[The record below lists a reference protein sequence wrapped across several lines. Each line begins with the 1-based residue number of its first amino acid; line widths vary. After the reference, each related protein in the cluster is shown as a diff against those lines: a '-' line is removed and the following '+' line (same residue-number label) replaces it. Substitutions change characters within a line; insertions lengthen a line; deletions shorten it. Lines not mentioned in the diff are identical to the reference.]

1 MAYQSLYRRYRPRT
15 FAEIKGQDHVVSA
28 LRSAVRESRVGH
40 AYLFHGPR
48 GTGKTTTARV
58 LAKALNC
65 TDPTGDGEPCAACES
80 CLSIEQNRS
89 FDLHELDAAS
99 NNKVDDMR
107 ALLERV
113 KLGTPGRVKVYL
125 LDEAHMLTPGA
136 ENALLKTLEEPPD
149 HVVWVLA
156 TTEPHK
162 VVETIRSR
170 CQVFELGLLG
180 AEALA
185 EHVRFVSA
193 DAGLD
198 ATEEVVDHVVAA
210 GAGSVRDTLSALD
223 RVVAA
228 GGVVE
233 LDDSTGAILGALA
246 DRDPAAALAAVD
258 AALGQGR
265 DPRRIGEGVLSGLRN
280 AFLTAMGSAPDRL
293 AEPERAQA
301 EALVSRM
308 APPFMT
314 RALETLGA
322 ALVDMRQSPDPRVD
336 LEVAM
341 VRLAR
346 PAADRSLDALT
357 DRVARLE
364 AELGLGPPGPAE
376 AALPGPPTAR
386 SAPPAQSSPRAP
398 SASAGPAGDPPWPSA
413 SAGPAGDLSSPSASA
428 GPAGDPS
435 SPSASAG
442 PAGDPPWPSASAGSA
457 GDPFSSSVA
466 GSSPSDD
473 DGDRPVAQLRRT
485 LAQSRGSIPSPS
497 SPAADSSAPPPV
509 PAVDLRDLRPQ
520 SSSEVVD
527 LATRHLGLD
536 RDEVVTRAK
545 AMLPDDSPRNAE
557 TLAPVWLALV
567 DSAESSSDQVKPP
580 PPVPAPVP
588 AAPVPDSGPPDPE
601 SDPGPPVPEPPESA
615 ALEPSTP
622 VPPESEPSVPVP
634 PESEPSVPVP
644 PESEPPVP
652 AQESEP
658 LALQEPP
665 GPGSAPLDN
674 LVAQFKEAFP
684 GAELITVDED
694 DAP

>member
-28 LRSAVRESRVGH
+28 LRAAVREGRVGH

-65 TDPTGDGEPCAACES
+65 TDPGDDGEPCAACES

-198 ATEEVVDHVVAA
+198 ATEEVVDHVVAT

-233 LDDSTGAILGALA
+233 MDDSTGAVLGALA

-258 AALGQGR
+258 AALGRGR

-376 AALPGPPTAR
+376 AASPGSPTAR
-386 SAPPAQSSPRAP
+386 SAPSAQSSPRTSSASSDPPGDPPSP
-398 SASAGPAGDPPWPSA
+398 SASAGPAD
-413 SAGPAGDLSSPSASA
+413 DLSSPSASA
-428 GPAGDPS
+428 GPPGDPS
-435 SPSASAG
+435 SPSASSGSAGYSSSPSASPG
-442 PAGDPPWPSASAGSA
+442 PAG
-457 GDPFSSSVA
+457 GDPSPSSVA
-466 GSSPSDD
+466 GSSASDD

-485 LAQSRGSIPSPS
+485 LAQSRGSTPSPA

-509 PAVDLRDLRPQ
+509 PSVDLRDLRPQ

-588 AAPVPDSGPPDPE
+588 AAPVPDPGPPDPE

-615 ALEPSTP
+615 ALEPSAP
-622 VPPESEPSVPVP
+622 VPPESEPP
-634 PESEPSVPVP
+634 VPVP

-652 AQESEP
+652 VQEPEP

-665 GPGSAPLDN
+665 GPGSAPPDN

>member
-15 FAEIKGQDHVVSA
+15 FAEIKGQDHVTSA

-65 TDPTGDGEPCAACES
+65 TDPGGDGEPCAACES

-258 AALGQGR
+258 DALGRGR

-280 AFLTAMGSAPDRL
+280 AFLTAMGSSPDRL

-364 AELGLGPPGPAE
+364 AKLGLGPAGPAE
-376 AALPGPPTAR
+376 AASSGASAW
-386 SAPPAQSSPRAP
+386 SAPPAEAASS
-398 SASAGPAGDPPWPSA
+398 G
-413 SAGPAGDLSSPSASA
+413 SP
-428 GPAGDPS
+428 
-435 SPSASAG
+435 
-442 PAGDPPWPSASAGSA
+442 AGSA
-457 GDPFSSSVA
+457 GAISSGSSAPPAGAVSSGSPAGSAGAVSSGSSAPPAGPGRSVPSASSGPADDPYSTSVA
-466 GSSPSDD
+466 ESSAAGYSGSDD
-473 DGDRPVAQLRRT
+473 DGGQPVAQLRRT
-485 LAQSRGSIPSPS
+485 LAQSRGSAASPASPVAES
-497 SPAADSSAPPPV
+497 SPPPPV
-509 PAVDLRDLRPQ
+509 PSVDLRDLRPQ
-520 SSSEVVD
+520 TSKEVVD
-527 LATRHLGLD
+527 LAVRHLGLD
-536 RDEVVTRAK
+536 REEVVARAK
-545 AMLPDDSPRNAE
+545 AMLPASTPRNAE

-567 DSAESSSDQVKPP
+567 DSAESSSDQVKDPG
-580 PPVPAPVP
+580 PPVPESEL
-588 AAPVPDSGPPDPE
+588 AAPVP
-601 SDPGPPVPEPPESA
+601 DPGPPVPEPPESA
-615 ALEPSTP
+615 ALESPNPEPS
-622 VPPESEPSVPVP
+622 ESEPS
-634 PESEPSVPVP
+634 ESEPS
-644 PESEPPVP
+644 ESEPS
-652 AQESEP
+652 ESEP
-658 LALQEPP
+658 SDPEPESLTLQEPP
-665 GPGSAPLDN
+665 GPEPGSPQSPEN

-684 GAELITVDED
+684 GAELVTVDED
-694 DAP
+694 DFR

>member
-15 FAEIKGQDHVVSA
+15 FAEIKGQDHVTTA

-65 TDPTGDGEPCAACES
+65 TNPGADGEPCAACES

-113 KLGTPGRVKVYL
+113 KLGTPGRAKVYL

-136 ENALLKTLEEPPD
+136 ENALLKTLEEPPE
-149 HVVWVLA
+149 HVTWVLA

-180 AEALA
+180 ADALT
-185 EHVRFVSA
+185 EHVRFVVA
-193 DAGLD
+193 DAGLEV
-198 ATEEVVDHVVAA
+198 AEEVVDHVVAA
-210 GAGSVRDTLSALD
+210 GAGSVRDALSALD

-233 LDDSTGAILGALA
+233 LDDSTGAVLDALA

-258 AALGQGR
+258 EALGRGR
-265 DPRRIGEGVLSGLRN
+265 DPRRIGEGVLGGLRN
-280 AFLTAMGSAPDRL
+280 AFLTAMGSPPDRL

-301 EALVSRM
+301 EALVARM

-341 VRLAR
+341 VRLTR
-346 PAADRSLDALT
+346 PDADRSLDALAE
-357 DRVARLE
+357 RVARLE
-364 AELGLGPPGPAE
+364 AQMSLGPESPAE
-376 AALPGPPTAR
+376 AAASGAPAR
-386 SAPPAQSSPRAP
+386 PAPPPGSSPPMP
-398 SASAGPAGDPPWPSA
+398 SASSGPSDGPIPPPEAAEFSA
-413 SAGPAGDLSSPSASA
+413 SDGGAG
-428 GPAGDPS
+428 
-435 SPSASAG
+435 
-442 PAGDPPWPSASAGSA
+442 
-457 GDPFSSSVA
+457 
-466 GSSPSDD
+466 
-473 DGDRPVAQLRRT
+473 RPVAQLRRT
-485 LAQSRGSIPSPS
+485 LAQSRGPTASPSP
-497 SPAADSSAPPPV
+497 PAAETPPPPPV

-520 SSSEVVD
+520 TSREVLD
-527 LATRHLGLD
+527 LAVRHLGLD
-536 RDEVVTRAK
+536 GDEVVAKAK

-557 TLAPVWLALV
+557 TLAPVWRALV
-567 DSAESSSDQVKPP
+567 DSAQTSSDQTEAPGPSAPAPSESGPP
-580 PPVPAPVP
+580 EPTEPDMAPSEPGPSAPVP
-588 AAPVPDSGPPDPE
+588 PE
-601 SDPGPPVPEPPESA
+601 PGPPEPPESDA
-615 ALEPSTP
+615 PTP
-622 VPPESEPSVPVP
+622 
-634 PESEPSVPVP
+634 
-644 PESEPPVP
+644 SEPP
-652 AQESEP
+652 P
-658 LALQEPP
+658 LELQEPP
-665 GPGSAPLDN
+665 GPESEQPESPESL
-674 LVAQFKEAFP
+674 LLQLKEAFP
-684 GAELITVDED
+684 GAELVTVDED
-694 DAP
+694 DR

>member
-15 FAEIKGQDHVVSA
+15 FAEIKGQDHVTSA

-65 TDPTGDGEPCAACES
+65 TDPGGDGEPCAACES

-198 ATEEVVDHVVAA
+198 ATEEIVDHVVAA

-258 AALGQGR
+258 DALGRGR

-280 AFLTAMGSAPDRL
+280 AFLTAMGSSPDRL

-364 AELGLGPPGPAE
+364 AKLGLGPPGPAE
-376 AALPGPPTAR
+376 AASSGTPAWSP
-386 SAPPAQSSPRAP
+386 PPAEAASSGSPAG
-398 SASAGPAGDPPWPSA
+398 SAVAASSGSSAGSGEAV
-413 SAGPAGDLSSPSASA
+413 SSWS
-428 GPAGDPS
+428 
-435 SPSASAG
+435 
-442 PAGDPPWPSASAGSA
+442 SAGSA
-457 GDPFSSSVA
+457 GAASSGSSAPPAGPGRSAPLASSGPADDPYSTSVAESSVA
-466 GSSPSDD
+466 GYSESDD
-473 DGDRPVAQLRRT
+473 DDGRPVAQLRRT
-485 LAQSRGSIPSPS
+485 LAQSRGSAASPASPVAES
-497 SPAADSSAPPPV
+497 SPPPPV
-509 PAVDLRDLRPQ
+509 PTVDLRDLRPQ
-520 SSSEVVD
+520 TSKEVVD
-527 LATRHLGLD
+527 LAVRHLGLD
-536 RDEVVTRAK
+536 REEVVARAK
-545 AMLPDDSPRNAE
+545 AMLPASTPRNVE

-567 DSAESSSDQVKPP
+567 DSAESPSDPVKDHQ
-580 PPVPAPVP
+580 PPVPESEPVP
-588 AAPVPDSGPPDPE
+588 PVP
-601 SDPGPPVPEPPESA
+601 DPGPPVPEP
-615 ALEPSTP
+615 
-622 VPPESEPSVPVP
+622 SEP
-634 PESEPSVPVP
+634 
-644 PESEPPVP
+644 
-652 AQESEP
+652 EP
-658 LALQEPP
+658 LELQEPP
-665 GPGSAPLDN
+665 GPEPEPPESPEN

-684 GAELITVDED
+684 GAELVTVDED
-694 DAP
+694 DPQ

>member
-15 FAEIKGQDHVVSA
+15 FAEIKGQDHVTSA

-65 TDPTGDGEPCAACES
+65 TDPGGDGEPCAACES

-185 EHVRFVSA
+185 DHVRFVSA

-258 AALGQGR
+258 DALGRGR

-280 AFLTAMGSAPDRL
+280 AFLTAMGSSPDRL

-364 AELGLGPPGPAE
+364 AEVGLGPAGPALSGTPAWSPPPAEPGSAEAVSSGSSSSSAEAGSSGSSAGPAE
-376 AALPGPPTAR
+376 AASSESLARPT
-386 SAPPAQSSPRAP
+386 PPAGPGRSAP
-398 SASAGPAGDPPWPSA
+398 SASSGPADDPHSTSVA
-413 SAGPAGDLSSPSASA
+413 E
-428 GPAGDPS
+428 
-435 SPSASAG
+435 
-442 PAGDPPWPSASAGSA
+442 
-457 GDPFSSSVA
+457 SSVA
-466 GSSPSDD
+466 GSSVSDD
-473 DGDRPVAQLRRT
+473 DGGRPMDQLRRT
-485 LAQSRGSIPSPS
+485 LAQSRGSAA
-497 SPAADSSAPPPV
+497 SPAAPAAESSPPPPV
-509 PAVDLRDLRPQ
+509 PTVDLRDLRPQ
-520 SSSEVVD
+520 TSSEVVD
-527 LATRHLGLD
+527 LAVRHLGLD
-536 RDEVVTRAK
+536 RDEVVARAK
-545 AMLPDDSPRNAE
+545 AMLPDSTPRNAE

-567 DSAESSSDQVKPP
+567 DSAESPSD
-580 PPVPAPVP
+580 PVEGPQPPAPEP
-588 AAPVPDSGPPDPE
+588 SE
-601 SDPGPPVPEPPESA
+601 PEP
-615 ALEPSTP
+615 LE
-622 VPPESEPSVPVP
+622 
-634 PESEPSVPVP
+634 
-644 PESEPPVP
+644 
-652 AQESEP
+652 
-658 LALQEPP
+658 LQEPP
-665 GPGSAPLDN
+665 GPESEPPDPEPSEAESLTLQEPPGPEPGPPESPEN
-674 LVAQFKEAFP
+674 LVAQWKEAFP
-684 GAELITVDED
+684 GAKLVTVDED
-694 DAP
+694 DAR

>member
-15 FAEIKGQDHVVSA
+15 FAEIKGQDHVTAA
-28 LRSAVRESRVGH
+28 LRAAVRESRVGH

-65 TDPTGDGEPCAACES
+65 TNPGADGEPCAACES

-113 KLGTPGRVKVYL
+113 KLGTPGRAKVYL

-149 HVVWVLA
+149 HVTWVLA

-180 AEALA
+180 ADALT
-185 EHVRFVSA
+185 EHVRFVVA
-193 DAGLD
+193 DAGLEV
-198 ATEEVVDHVVAA
+198 AEEVVDYVVAA
-210 GAGSVRDTLSALD
+210 GAGSVRDALSALD

-233 LDDSTGAILGALA
+233 LDDSTGAVLGALA

-258 AALGQGR
+258 EALGRGR
-265 DPRRIGEGVLSGLRN
+265 DPRRIGEGVLGGLRN
-280 AFLTAMGSAPDRL
+280 AFLTAMGSPPDRL

-301 EALVSRM
+301 EVLVARM

-341 VRLAR
+341 VRLTR
-346 PAADRSLDALT
+346 PDADRSLDALT
-357 DRVARLE
+357 ERVARLE
-364 AELGLGPPGPAE
+364 AELGLRPGGPPAGSEPSSYPGSPGPAE
-376 AALPGPPTAR
+376 AGSSGSPAR
-386 SAPPAQSSPRAP
+386 SAPPA
-398 SASAGPAGDPPWPSA
+398 
-413 SAGPAGDLSSPSASA
+413 
-428 GPAGDPS
+428 
-435 SPSASAG
+435 
-442 PAGDPPWPSASAGSA
+442 
-457 GDPFSSSVA
+457 
-466 GSSPSDD
+466 GSSPPMPSAASGPSDGPPPAPEAAEFSASG
-473 DGDRPVAQLRRT
+473 DGAGRPVAQLRRT
-485 LAQSRGSIPSPS
+485 LAQSRGPTASPEP
-497 SPAADSSAPPPV
+497 PAAESPPPPPV

-520 SSSEVVD
+520 TPTEVVD
-527 LATRHLGLD
+527 WAVERLGLN
-536 RDEVVTRAK
+536 RAEVVARAK
-545 AMLPDDSPRNAE
+545 AMLPKGSPRDAE
-557 TLAPVWLALV
+557 TLTPVWLALV
-567 DSAESSSDQVKPP
+567 DSAHPP
-580 PPVPAPVP
+580 SAP
-588 AAPVPDSGPPDPE
+588 AAPE
-601 SDPGPPVPEPPESA
+601 PEPPEPESDMAPSEPGPSA
-615 ALEPSTP
+615 PAAPEPEPPSP
-622 VPPESEPSVPVP
+622 PEPDAPIPPEPDAPIPPESDAPIP
-634 PESEPSVPVP
+634 
-644 PESEPPVP
+644 SEPP
-652 AQESEP
+652 P
-658 LALQEPP
+658 LELQEPP
-665 GPGSAPLDN
+665 GPESEQPESPESPL
-674 LVAQFKEAFP
+674 LLLKEAFP
-684 GAELITVDED
+684 GAELVTVDED
-694 DAP
+694 DR

>member
-15 FAEIKGQDHVVSA
+15 FAEIKGQDHVTAA

-65 TDPTGDGEPCAACES
+65 TDPCADGEPCAACES

-113 KLGTPGRVKVYL
+113 KLGTPGRAKVYL

-136 ENALLKTLEEPPD
+136 ENALLKTLEEPPE
-149 HVVWVLA
+149 HVTWVLA

-180 AEALA
+180 ADALT
-185 EHVRFVSA
+185 EHVRFVVA

-198 ATEEVVDHVVAA
+198 VAEEVVDHVVAA
-210 GAGSVRDTLSALD
+210 GAGSVRDALSALD

-233 LDDSTGAILGALA
+233 LDDSTGAVLGALA

-258 AALGQGR
+258 EALGRGR
-265 DPRRIGEGVLSGLRN
+265 DPRRIGEGVLGGLRN
-280 AFLTAMGSAPDRL
+280 AFLTAMGSPPDRL

-301 EALVSRM
+301 EALVARM

-341 VRLAR
+341 VRLTR
-346 PAADRSLDALT
+346 PDADRSLDALAE
-357 DRVARLE
+357 RVARLE
-364 AELGLGPPGPAE
+364 TEMGLGPGSPAE
-376 AALPGPPTAR
+376 ATASGAPAR
-386 SAPPAQSSPRAP
+386 PAPPPGWSPPPP
-398 SASAGPAGDPPWPSA
+398 SASTGPSYDPAPPLVA
-413 SAGPAGDLSSPSASA
+413 ELSVP
-428 GPAGDPS
+428 
-435 SPSASAG
+435 
-442 PAGDPPWPSASAGSA
+442 
-457 GDPFSSSVA
+457 
-466 GSSPSDD
+466 
-473 DGDRPVAQLRRT
+473 DGDASQPVAQLRRT
-485 LAQSRGSIPSPS
+485 LAQSRGPAPSPMP
-497 SPAADSSAPPPV
+497 PAAETSPPPPV
-509 PAVDLRDLRPQ
+509 PLINLRDLRPQ
-520 SSSEVVD
+520 TPTEVVD
-527 LATRHLGLD
+527 WAVERLGLN
-536 RDEVVTRAK
+536 RAEVVARAK
-545 AMLPDDSPRNAE
+545 AMLPKGSPRDAE
-557 TLAPVWLALV
+557 TLTTVWLALV
-567 DSAESSSDQVKPP
+567 DSAQ
-580 PPVPAPVP
+580 PPVGPAPSEYGSP
-588 AAPVPDSGPPDPE
+588 EPE
-601 SDPGPPVPEPPESA
+601 SDMAPSEPGPSA
-615 ALEPSTP
+615 P
-622 VPPESEPSVPVP
+622 VPPEPGP
-634 PESEPSVPVP
+634 PAPESDMAPLSESEPSAPAP
-644 PESEPPVP
+644 PEPGPPAPTEPDTPIPSEPP
-652 AQESEP
+652 P
-658 LALQEPP
+658 LELREPP
-665 GPGSAPLDN
+665 GPESEQPESPESL
-674 LVAQFKEAFP
+674 LLQLKEAFP
-684 GAELITVDED
+684 GAELVTVDED
-694 DAP
+694 DR

>member
-15 FAEIKGQDHVVSA
+15 FAEIKGQDHVTSA

-65 TDPTGDGEPCAACES
+65 TDPGGDGEPCAACES

-193 DAGLD
+193 DASLD

-223 RVVAA
+223 RVAAA

-258 AALGQGR
+258 DALGRGR

-280 AFLTAMGSAPDRL
+280 AFLTAMGSSPDRL

-336 LEVAM
+336 LEVAL

-364 AELGLGPPGPAE
+364 AKLGLELANPAE
-376 AALPGPPTAR
+376 AASSGVPAW
-386 SAPPAQSSPRAP
+386 SAPPAEPG
-398 SASAGPAGDPPWPSA
+398 SAGAASLGSPAG
-413 SAGPAGDLSSPSASA
+413 SAGAASSGS
-428 GPAGDPS
+428 
-435 SPSASAG
+435 
-442 PAGDPPWPSASAGSA
+442 SAGSA
-457 GDPFSSSVA
+457 GAASSGSSAPPAGPGRSAPSASSGPADDPYSTSVAESSVA
-466 GSSPSDD
+466 EYSESDD
-473 DGDRPVAQLRRT
+473 DDGQPVAQLRRT
-485 LAQSRGSIPSPS
+485 LAQSRGSAASPAFPVAES
-497 SPAADSSAPPPV
+497 SPPPPV
-509 PAVDLRDLRPQ
+509 PSVDLRDLRPQ
-520 SSSEVVD
+520 TSSEVVD
-527 LATRHLGLD
+527 LAVRHLGLD
-536 RDEVVTRAK
+536 REEVVARAK
-545 AMLPDDSPRNAE
+545 AMLPASTPRNIE

-567 DSAESSSDQVKPP
+567 DSAESPSDPVEDPQ
-580 PPVPAPVP
+580 PPVPKSEPVP
-588 AAPVPDSGPPDPE
+588 PVP
-601 SDPGPPVPEPPESA
+601 DPGPPVPEP
-615 ALEPSTP
+615 
-622 VPPESEPSVPVP
+622 SEP
-634 PESEPSVPVP
+634 
-644 PESEPPVP
+644 
-652 AQESEP
+652 EP
-658 LALQEPP
+658 LELQEPP
-665 GPGSAPLDN
+665 GPEPEPPESPEN

-684 GAELITVDED
+684 GAELVTVDED
-694 DAP
+694 DPQ

>member
-15 FAEIKGQDHVVSA
+15 FAEIKGQDHVTSA

-65 TDPTGDGEPCAACES
+65 TDPGGDGEPCAACES

-185 EHVRFVSA
+185 DHVRFVSA

-210 GAGSVRDTLSALD
+210 GAGSVRDALSALD

-258 AALGQGR
+258 DALGRGR

-280 AFLTAMGSAPDRL
+280 AFLTAMGSSPDRL

-364 AELGLGPPGPAE
+364 AELGLEPPGPAE
-376 AALPGPPTAR
+376 AASSGSSSGSALPAEAASSG
-386 SAPPAQSSPRAP
+386 SPAG
-398 SASAGPAGDPPWPSA
+398 SAGAA
-413 SAGPAGDLSSPSASA
+413 SSGSSSGSGEAV
-428 GPAGDPS
+428 S
-435 SPSASAG
+435 SWS
-442 PAGDPPWPSASAGSA
+442 SAGSA
-457 GDPFSSSVA
+457 GA
-466 GSSPSDD
+466 GSSGSSAPPAGAGSSGSSAPPAGPGQSAPSASSGPADDPYSTSVAESSAAGYSGSDD
-473 DGDRPVAQLRRT
+473 DGGQPVAQLRRT
-485 LAQSRGSIPSPS
+485 LAQSRGSAASPASPVAES
-497 SPAADSSAPPPV
+497 SPPPPV
-509 PAVDLRDLRPQ
+509 PTVDLRDLRPQ
-520 SSSEVVD
+520 TSSEVLD
-527 LATRHLGLD
+527 LAVRHLGLD
-536 RDEVVTRAK
+536 REEVVARAK
-545 AMLPDDSPRNAE
+545 AILPDGTPRNAE

-567 DSAESSSDQVKPP
+567 DSAESPSDPVKDLQ
-580 PPVPAPVP
+580 PPVPESEL
-588 AAPVPDSGPPDPE
+588 AAPVPGPGPPVREPE
-601 SDPGPPVPEPPESA
+601 SDPGPPVPEPSESGPPVP
-615 ALEPSTP
+615 EPS
-622 VPPESEPSVPVP
+622 
-634 PESEPSVPVP
+634 
-644 PESEPPVP
+644 ESEPPDP
-652 AQESEP
+652 AAPEPEP
-658 LALQEPP
+658 LELQEPP
-665 GPGSAPLDN
+665 GPEPGSPESPEN

-684 GAELITVDED
+684 GAELVTVDED
-694 DAP
+694 DPR

>member
-15 FAEIKGQDHVVSA
+15 FAEIKGQDHVTSA

-65 TDPTGDGEPCAACES
+65 TDPGGDGEPCAACES

-185 EHVRFVSA
+185 DHVRFVSA

-210 GAGSVRDTLSALD
+210 GAGSVRDALSALD

-258 AALGQGR
+258 DALGRGR

-280 AFLTAMGSAPDRL
+280 AFLTAMGSSPDRL

-336 LEVAM
+336 LEVAL

-364 AELGLGPPGPAE
+364 AKLGLGPPGPAE
-376 AALPGPPTAR
+376 AASSGSPAGSAGAASSESP
-386 SAPPAQSSPRAP
+386 APPAGPGRSAP
-398 SASAGPAGDPPWPSA
+398 SASSGPADDPYST
-413 SAGPAGDLSSPSASA
+413 
-428 GPAGDPS
+428 
-435 SPSASAG
+435 
-442 PAGDPPWPSASAGSA
+442 
-457 GDPFSSSVA
+457 SVA
-466 GSSPSDD
+466 ESSAAGYSGSDD
-473 DGDRPVAQLRRT
+473 DGGQPVAQLRRT
-485 LAQSRGSIPSPS
+485 LAQSRGSAASPASPVAES
-497 SPAADSSAPPPV
+497 SPPPPV
-509 PAVDLRDLRPQ
+509 PSVDLRDLRPQ
-520 SSSEVVD
+520 TSKEVVD
-527 LATRHLGLD
+527 LAVRHLGLD
-536 RDEVVTRAK
+536 REEVVARAK
-545 AMLPDDSPRNAE
+545 AMLPASTPRNIE

-567 DSAESSSDQVKPP
+567 DSAESPSDQVKDHQ
-580 PPVPAPVP
+580 PPVPKSEL
-588 AAPVPDSGPPDPE
+588 AAPVPGPGPPVPEPE
-601 SDPGPPVPEPPESA
+601 SDPGPPVPEPS
-615 ALEPSTP
+615 
-622 VPPESEPSVPVP
+622 
-634 PESEPSVPVP
+634 
-644 PESEPPVP
+644 ESEPPDP
-652 AQESEP
+652 AAPEPEP
-658 LALQEPP
+658 LELQEPP
-665 GPGSAPLDN
+665 GPEPGSPESPEN

-684 GAELITVDED
+684 GAELVTVDED
-694 DAP
+694 DPR

>member
-15 FAEIKGQDHVVSA
+15 FAEIKGQDHVTSA

-65 TDPTGDGEPCAACES
+65 TDPGGDGEPCAACES

-223 RVVAA
+223 RVAAA

-258 AALGQGR
+258 DALGRGR

-280 AFLTAMGSAPDRL
+280 AFLTAMGSSPDRL

-364 AELGLGPPGPAE
+364 AKLGLELANPAE
-376 AALPGPPTAR
+376 AASSGSPAW
-386 SAPPAQSSPRAP
+386 SAPPAGAASSGSSSSSAEAASSSSPAGSAGAASSGSPAGSAEAASSESPAPPAGPGRSAP
-398 SASAGPAGDPPWPSA
+398 SASSGPADDPYSTSVA
-413 SAGPAGDLSSPSASA
+413 E
-428 GPAGDPS
+428 
-435 SPSASAG
+435 
-442 PAGDPPWPSASAGSA
+442 
-457 GDPFSSSVA
+457 SSVA
-466 GSSPSDD
+466 GYSGSGD
-473 DGDRPVAQLRRT
+473 DGGQPVAQLRRT
-485 LAQSRGSIPSPS
+485 LAQSRGSAAPPASPVAES
-497 SPAADSSAPPPV
+497 SPPPPV
-509 PAVDLRDLRPQ
+509 PSVDLRDLRPQ
-520 SSSEVVD
+520 TSSEVVD
-527 LATRHLGLD
+527 LAVRHLGLD
-536 RDEVVTRAK
+536 REAVVARAK
-545 AMLPDDSPRNAE
+545 AMLPDSTPRNAE

-567 DSAESSSDQVKPP
+567 DSAESPSDQVKDHQ
-580 PPVPAPVP
+580 PPVPKSEL
-588 AAPVPDSGPPDPE
+588 AAPVPGPGPPVPEPE
-601 SDPGPPVPEPPESA
+601 SDPGPPIPEPSESG
-615 ALEPSTP
+615 
-622 VPPESEPSVPVP
+622 
-634 PESEPSVPVP
+634 
-644 PESEPPVP
+644 PPVP
-652 AQESEP
+652 AASESGPPDPEPSESGPPVPEPSEP
-658 LALQEPP
+658 EPLELQEPP
-665 GPGSAPLDN
+665 GPEPGSPESPEN

-684 GAELITVDED
+684 GAELVTVDED
-694 DAP
+694 DPR

>member
-15 FAEIKGQDHVVSA
+15 FAEIKGQDHVTSA

-65 TDPTGDGEPCAACES
+65 TDPGGDGEPCAACES

-185 EHVRFVSA
+185 DHVRFVSA

-258 AALGQGR
+258 DALGRGR

-280 AFLTAMGSAPDRL
+280 AFLTAMGSSPDRL

-364 AELGLGPPGPAE
+364 AKLGLGPAGSASSGTPAW
-376 AALPGPPTAR
+376 T
-386 SAPPAQSSPRAP
+386 APPAETASSSSAGAASSGSPAGSAGAASSESPARPTPPAESSPRAS
-398 SASAGPAGDPPWPSA
+398 SASFGPADDPYST
-413 SAGPAGDLSSPSASA
+413 
-428 GPAGDPS
+428 
-435 SPSASAG
+435 
-442 PAGDPPWPSASAGSA
+442 
-457 GDPFSSSVA
+457 SVA
-466 GSSPSDD
+466 ESSAAGYSGSGD
-473 DGDRPVAQLRRT
+473 DGGRPMDQLRRT
-485 LAQSRGSIPSPS
+485 LAQSRGSAASPASPVAES
-497 SPAADSSAPPPV
+497 SPPPPV
-509 PAVDLRDLRPQ
+509 PSVDLRDLRPQ
-520 SSSEVVD
+520 TSKEVLD
-527 LATRHLGLD
+527 LAVRHLGLD
-536 RDEVVTRAK
+536 HEEVVARAK
-545 AMLPDDSPRNAE
+545 AILPDSTPRNIE

-567 DSAESSSDQVKPP
+567 DSAESPSDPVEDHQ
-580 PPVPAPVP
+580 PPVPEPVP
-588 AAPVPDSGPPDPE
+588 PVP
-601 SDPGPPVPEPPESA
+601 DPGPPVPEPESDPGPPIP
-615 ALEPSTP
+615 EPS
-622 VPPESEPSVPVP
+622 
-634 PESEPSVPVP
+634 
-644 PESEPPVP
+644 ESEPPDPAVP
-652 AQESEP
+652 EPEP
-658 LALQEPP
+658 LELQEPP
-665 GPGSAPLDN
+665 GPEPGSPESPEN

-684 GAELITVDED
+684 GAELVTVDED
-694 DAP
+694 DPR

>member
-15 FAEIKGQDHVVSA
+15 FAEIKGQDHVTSA

-65 TDPTGDGEPCAACES
+65 TEPGGDGEPCAACES

-185 EHVRFVSA
+185 DHVRFVSA

-258 AALGQGR
+258 EALGRGR

-280 AFLTAMGSAPDRL
+280 AFLTAMGSSPDRL

-301 EALVSRM
+301 EGLVSRM

-364 AELGLGPPGPAE
+364 AKLGLEPAGPASSGTP
-376 AALPGPPTAR
+376 AWL
-386 SAPPAQSSPRAP
+386 APPAEPGSAEAVSSGSSSSSADAASSGSPAGSAGAASSESPAPPAGPGQSVP
-398 SASAGPAGDPPWPSA
+398 SASSGPAGDPYST
-413 SAGPAGDLSSPSASA
+413 
-428 GPAGDPS
+428 
-435 SPSASAG
+435 
-442 PAGDPPWPSASAGSA
+442 
-457 GDPFSSSVA
+457 SVA
-466 GSSPSDD
+466 ESSAAGYSGSDD
-473 DGDRPVAQLRRT
+473 DGGQPVAQLRRT
-485 LAQSRGSIPSPS
+485 LAQSRGSAASPASPVAES
-497 SPAADSSAPPPV
+497 SPPPPV
-509 PAVDLRDLRPQ
+509 PSVDLRDLRPQ
-520 SSSEVVD
+520 TSKEVVD
-527 LATRHLGLD
+527 LAVRHLGLD
-536 RDEVVTRAK
+536 REEVVARAK
-545 AMLPDDSPRNAE
+545 AMLPASTPRNIE

-567 DSAESSSDQVKPP
+567 DSAESPSDQVKDHQ
-580 PPVPAPVP
+580 PPVPEPEPVP
-588 AAPVPDSGPPDPE
+588 PVP
-601 SDPGPPVPEPPESA
+601 DPGPPVPEPESDPGPPIP
-615 ALEPSTP
+615 EPS
-622 VPPESEPSVPVP
+622 
-634 PESEPSVPVP
+634 
-644 PESEPPVP
+644 ESEPPDPAVP
-652 AQESEP
+652 EPEP
-658 LALQEPP
+658 LELQEPP
-665 GPGSAPLDN
+665 GPEPGSPESPEN

-684 GAELITVDED
+684 GAELVTVDED
-694 DAP
+694 DPR

>member
-15 FAEIKGQDHVVSA
+15 FAEIKGQDHVTSA

-65 TDPTGDGEPCAACES
+65 TDPGGDGEPCAACES

-185 EHVRFVSA
+185 DHVRFVSA

-258 AALGQGR
+258 DALGRGR

-280 AFLTAMGSAPDRL
+280 AFLTAMGSSPDRL

-364 AELGLGPPGPAE
+364 AKLGLEP
-376 AALPGPPTAR
+376 
-386 SAPPAQSSPRAP
+386 
-398 SASAGPAGDPPWPSA
+398 AGPAGAASSGSPA
-413 SAGPAGDLSSPSASA
+413 GSAGAASSGSSA
-428 GPAGDPS
+428 GSGEAVS
-435 SPSASAG
+435 SWS
-442 PAGDPPWPSASAGSA
+442 SAGSA
-457 GDPFSSSVA
+457 GAGSSGSSAPPAGPGRSAPSASSGPADDPYSTPVAESSVA
-466 GSSPSDD
+466 GYSESDD
-473 DGDRPVAQLRRT
+473 DDGQPVAQLRRT
-485 LAQSRGSIPSPS
+485 LAQSRGSAASPASPVAES
-497 SPAADSSAPPPV
+497 SPPPPV
-509 PAVDLRDLRPQ
+509 PSVDLRDLRPQ
-520 SSSEVVD
+520 TSKEVVD
-527 LATRHLGLD
+527 LAVRHLGLD
-536 RDEVVTRAK
+536 REEVVARAK
-545 AMLPDDSPRNAE
+545 AMLPASTPRNIE

-567 DSAESSSDQVKPP
+567 DSAESPSGPVKDHQ
-580 PPVPAPVP
+580 PPVPEPEL
-588 AAPVPDSGPPDPE
+588 AAPVPG
-601 SDPGPPVPEPPESA
+601 PGPPVPEPESDPSPPIP
-615 ALEPSTP
+615 EPSESG
-622 VPPESEPSVPVP
+622 PPESGPPDPAAPEP
-634 PESEPSVPVP
+634 
-644 PESEPPVP
+644 
-652 AQESEP
+652 EP
-658 LALQEPP
+658 LELQEPP
-665 GPGSAPLDN
+665 GPEPGSPESPEN
-674 LVAQFKEAFP
+674 LVAQLKEAFP
-684 GAELITVDED
+684 GAELVTVDED
-694 DAP
+694 DFR

>member
-15 FAEIKGQDHVVSA
+15 FAEIKGQDHVTAA
-28 LRSAVRESRVGH
+28 LRSAVRENRVGH

-65 TDPTGDGEPCAACES
+65 MDLGADGEPCAACES

-113 KLGTPGRVKVYL
+113 KLGTPGRAKVYL

-136 ENALLKTLEEPPD
+136 ENALLKTLEEPPE
-149 HVVWVLA
+149 HVTWVLA

-180 AEALA
+180 ADALA

-198 ATEEVVDHVVAA
+198 AADEVIDHVVAA

-223 RVVAA
+223 RVAAA

-233 LDDSTGAILGALA
+233 LDDSTGAILDALA

-258 AALGQGR
+258 DALGRGR

-280 AFLTAMGSAPDRL
+280 AFLTAMGSPPDRL

-301 EALVSRM
+301 EALVSRL
-308 APPFMT
+308 APASMT

-341 VRLAR
+341 VRLTR
-346 PAADRSLDALT
+346 PDADRSLDALAE
-357 DRVARLE
+357 RVARLE
-364 AELGLGPPGPAE
+364 AQLGLGSGSPPTGSELSFDPGSPGPSE
-376 AALPGPPTAR
+376 AGSSGSSAQPVPPAGSSPPPSVS
-386 SAPPAQSSPRAP
+386 SAPSDRPAGRADAGEQESAAP
-398 SASAGPAGDPPWPSA
+398 SASPGRPDRPTPPPEA
-413 SAGPAGDLSSPSASA
+413 AE
-428 GPAGDPS
+428 
-435 SPSASAG
+435 
-442 PAGDPPWPSASAGSA
+442 
-457 GDPFSSSVA
+457 FST
-466 GSSPSDD
+466 P
-473 DGDRPVAQLRRT
+473 DGDGAQPVAQLRRT
-485 LAQSRGSIPSPS
+485 LAQSRGPAAAPSPPTAE
-497 SPAADSSAPPPV
+497 SPPPPPV
-509 PAVDLRDLRPQ
+509 PTVDLRDLRPQ
-520 SSSEVVD
+520 TSREVLD
-527 LATRHLGLD
+527 LAVSHLGLS
-536 RDEVVTRAK
+536 RDEVVAK
-545 AMLPDDSPRNAE
+545 ARAMLPEDSPRNAA
-557 TLAPVWLALV
+557 TLAPVWRALV
-567 DSAESSSDQVKPP
+567 DSAETSSDQAGDPGP
-580 PPVPAPVP
+580 PAPVESESDM
-588 AAPVPDSGPPDPE
+588 VPPE
-601 SDPGPPVPEPPESA
+601 SDMAPSEPRPPAPSPPESDMVSPEPGPPAPVSPEPGPPVPDPDAPP
-615 ALEPSTP
+615 P
-622 VPPESEPSVPVP
+622 
-634 PESEPSVPVP
+634 
-644 PESEPPVP
+644 SEPP
-652 AQESEP
+652 P
-658 LALQEPP
+658 LELQEPP
-665 GPGSAPLDN
+665 GPESESSESLESLAL
-674 LVAQFKEAFP
+674 KAFP
-684 GAELITVDED
+684 GSELVAVDED
-694 DAP
+694 DIR

>member
-15 FAEIKGQDHVVSA
+15 FAEIKGQDHVTAA

-65 TDPTGDGEPCAACES
+65 TDPGADGEPCAACES

-113 KLGTPGRVKVYL
+113 KLGTPGRAKVYL

-136 ENALLKTLEEPPD
+136 ENALLKTLEEPPE
-149 HVVWVLA
+149 HVTWVLA

-180 AEALA
+180 ADALT
-185 EHVRFVSA
+185 EHVRFVVA

-198 ATEEVVDHVVAA
+198 VAEEVVDHVVAT
-210 GAGSVRDTLSALD
+210 GAGSVRDALSALD

-233 LDDSTGAILGALA
+233 LDDSAGAVLGALA

-258 AALGQGR
+258 EALGRGR
-265 DPRRIGEGVLSGLRN
+265 DPRRIGEGVLGGLRN
-280 AFLTAMGSAPDRL
+280 AFLTAMGSPPDRL

-301 EALVSRM
+301 EALVARM

-341 VRLAR
+341 VRLTR
-346 PAADRSLDALT
+346 PDADRSLDALAE
-357 DRVARLE
+357 RVARLE
-364 AELGLGPPGPAE
+364 AQMSLGPESPAE
-376 AALPGPPTAR
+376 AAASGAPARPAPPTG
-386 SAPPAQSSPRAP
+386 SSPPMP
-398 SASAGPAGDPPWPSA
+398 SASSGPSDGPPPPPEAAEFSA
-413 SAGPAGDLSSPSASA
+413 SGDGAG
-428 GPAGDPS
+428 
-435 SPSASAG
+435 
-442 PAGDPPWPSASAGSA
+442 
-457 GDPFSSSVA
+457 
-466 GSSPSDD
+466 
-473 DGDRPVAQLRRT
+473 RPVAQLRRT
-485 LAQSRGSIPSPS
+485 LAQSRGPTAASPGP
-497 SPAADSSAPPPV
+497 PAAESPPPPPV

-520 SSSEVVD
+520 TPTEVVD
-527 LATRHLGLD
+527 WAVERLGLN
-536 RDEVVTRAK
+536 RAEVVARAK
-545 AMLPDDSPRNAE
+545 AMLPKGSPRDAE
-557 TLAPVWLALV
+557 TLTTVWLALV
-567 DSAESSSDQVKPP
+567 DSAQPSA
-580 PPVPAPVP
+580 PAPP
-588 AAPVPDSGPPDPE
+588 EPGPPAPE
-601 SDPGPPVPEPPESA
+601 SDMAPSEPGPSA
-615 ALEPSTP
+615 P
-622 VPPESEPSVPVP
+622 VPPEPGP
-634 PESEPSVPVP
+634 PAPTESDAPTP
-644 PESEPPVP
+644 SEPP
-652 AQESEP
+652 P
-658 LALQEPP
+658 LELQEPP
-665 GPGSAPLDN
+665 GPESEQPESPESL
-674 LVAQFKEAFP
+674 LLQLKEAFP
-684 GAELITVDED
+684 GAELVTVDED
-694 DAP
+694 DR

>member
-15 FAEIKGQDHVVSA
+15 FAEIKGQDHVTSA

-65 TDPTGDGEPCAACES
+65 TDPGGDGEPCAACES

-185 EHVRFVSA
+185 DHVRFVSA

-210 GAGSVRDTLSALD
+210 GSGSVRDTLSALD

-233 LDDSTGAILGALA
+233 LDDSTGAILDALA

-258 AALGQGR
+258 DALGRGR

-280 AFLTAMGSAPDRL
+280 AFLTAMGSSPDRL

-364 AELGLGPPGPAE
+364 AKLGLGPPGPAE
-376 AALPGPPTAR
+376 AASSGTPAWSP
-386 SAPPAQSSPRAP
+386 PPAEAASSGSPAG
-398 SASAGPAGDPPWPSA
+398 SAVAASSGSSAGSGEAV
-413 SAGPAGDLSSPSASA
+413 SSWS
-428 GPAGDPS
+428 
-435 SPSASAG
+435 
-442 PAGDPPWPSASAGSA
+442 SAGSA
-457 GDPFSSSVA
+457 GAASSGSSAPPAGPGRSAPLASSGPADDPYSTSVAESSVA
-466 GSSPSDD
+466 GYSESDD
-473 DGDRPVAQLRRT
+473 DDGRPVAQLRRT
-485 LAQSRGSIPSPS
+485 LAQSRGSAASPASPVAES
-497 SPAADSSAPPPV
+497 SPPPPV
-509 PAVDLRDLRPQ
+509 PTVDLRDLRPQ
-520 SSSEVVD
+520 TSKEVVD
-527 LATRHLGLD
+527 LAVRHLGLD
-536 RDEVVTRAK
+536 REEVVARAK
-545 AMLPDDSPRNAE
+545 AMLPASTPRNVE

-567 DSAESSSDQVKPP
+567 DSAESPSDPVKDLQ
-580 PPVPAPVP
+580 PPVPESEPVP
-588 AAPVPDSGPPDPE
+588 PVP
-601 SDPGPPVPEPPESA
+601 DPGPPVPEP
-615 ALEPSTP
+615 
-622 VPPESEPSVPVP
+622 SEP
-634 PESEPSVPVP
+634 
-644 PESEPPVP
+644 
-652 AQESEP
+652 EP
-658 LALQEPP
+658 LELQEPP
-665 GPGSAPLDN
+665 GPEPEPPESPEN

-684 GAELITVDED
+684 GAELVTVDED
-694 DAP
+694 DPQ

>member
-15 FAEIKGQDHVVSA
+15 FAEIKGQDHVTSA

-65 TDPTGDGEPCAACES
+65 TDPGGDGEPCAACES

-185 EHVRFVSA
+185 DHVRFVSA

-258 AALGQGR
+258 DALGRGR

-280 AFLTAMGSAPDRL
+280 AFLTAMGSSPDRL

-364 AELGLGPPGPAE
+364 AEVGLGPAGPAGAASSGASAWPPPPAE
-376 AALPGPPTAR
+376 AVSSGSPAGPAGAASSGS
-386 SAPPAQSSPRAP
+386 SAPPAGAVSSGSPAGLAGAVSSGSSAPPAGPGRSVP
-398 SASAGPAGDPPWPSA
+398 SASSGPADDPYST
-413 SAGPAGDLSSPSASA
+413 
-428 GPAGDPS
+428 
-435 SPSASAG
+435 
-442 PAGDPPWPSASAGSA
+442 
-457 GDPFSSSVA
+457 SVA
-466 GSSPSDD
+466 ESSAAGYSGSDD
-473 DGDRPVAQLRRT
+473 DGGQPVAQLRRT
-485 LAQSRGSIPSPS
+485 LAQSRGSAASPASPVAES
-497 SPAADSSAPPPV
+497 SPPPPV
-509 PAVDLRDLRPQ
+509 PSVDLRDLRPQ
-520 SSSEVVD
+520 TSKEVVD
-527 LATRHLGLD
+527 LAVRHLGLD
-536 RDEVVTRAK
+536 REEVVARAK
-545 AMLPDDSPRNAE
+545 AMLPASTPRNVE

-567 DSAESSSDQVKPP
+567 DSAESPSDQVKDPG
-580 PPVPAPVP
+580 PPVPESEL
-588 AAPVPDSGPPDPE
+588 AAPVP
-601 SDPGPPVPEPPESA
+601 DPGPPVPEPPESA
-615 ALEPSTP
+615 ALESPNPEPS
-622 VPPESEPSVPVP
+622 ESEPS
-634 PESEPSVPVP
+634 ESEPSDPE
-644 PESEPPVP
+644 PES
-652 AQESEP
+652 
-658 LALQEPP
+658 LTLQEPP
-665 GPGSAPLDN
+665 GPEPGSPQSPEN

-684 GAELITVDED
+684 GAELVTVDED
-694 DAP
+694 DFR

>member
-15 FAEIKGQDHVVSA
+15 FAEIKGQDHVTSA

-65 TDPTGDGEPCAACES
+65 TDPGGDGEPCAACES

-185 EHVRFVSA
+185 DHVRFVSA

-223 RVVAA
+223 RVAAA

-258 AALGQGR
+258 DALGRGR

-280 AFLTAMGSAPDRL
+280 AFLTAMGSSPDRL

-301 EALVSRM
+301 EGLVSRM

-336 LEVAM
+336 LEVAL

-376 AALPGPPTAR
+376 AASSGSSSGSALPAEAASSG
-386 SAPPAQSSPRAP
+386 SPAG
-398 SASAGPAGDPPWPSA
+398 SAGAASSGS
-413 SAGPAGDLSSPSASA
+413 SAGSGEAVSSWS
-428 GPAGDPS
+428 
-435 SPSASAG
+435 
-442 PAGDPPWPSASAGSA
+442 SAGSA
-457 GDPFSSSVA
+457 GAASSGSSAGSGEAVSSWSSAGSAGA
-466 GSSPSDD
+466 GSSGSSAPPAGPGQSAPSASSGPADDPYSTSVAESSAAGYSGSDD
-473 DGDRPVAQLRRT
+473 DGGQPVAQLRRT
-485 LAQSRGSIPSPS
+485 LAQSRGSAASPASPVAES
-497 SPAADSSAPPPV
+497 SPPPPV
-509 PAVDLRDLRPQ
+509 PSVDLRDLRPQ
-520 SSSEVVD
+520 TSKEVVD
-527 LATRHLGLD
+527 LAVRHLGLD
-536 RDEVVTRAK
+536 REEVVARAK
-545 AMLPDDSPRNAE
+545 AMLPASTPRNVE

-567 DSAESSSDQVKPP
+567 DSAESPSDPVKDLQ
-580 PPVPAPVP
+580 PPVPETEL
-588 AAPVPDSGPPDPE
+588 AAPVPGSGPPVPEPE
-601 SDPGPPVPEPPESA
+601 SDPGPPVPEPSESGPPDPAAPE
-615 ALEPSTP
+615 P
-622 VPPESEPSVPVP
+622 
-634 PESEPSVPVP
+634 
-644 PESEPPVP
+644 
-652 AQESEP
+652 EP
-658 LALQEPP
+658 LELQEPP
-665 GPGSAPLDN
+665 GPEPGSPESPEK

-684 GAELITVDED
+684 GAELVTVDED
-694 DAP
+694 DPR

>member
-15 FAEIKGQDHVVSA
+15 FAEIKGQDHVTAA
-28 LRSAVRESRVGH
+28 LRSAVRENRVGH

-65 TDPTGDGEPCAACES
+65 TDLGADGEPCAACES

-113 KLGTPGRVKVYL
+113 KLGTPGRAKVYL

-136 ENALLKTLEEPPD
+136 ENALLKTLEEPPE
-149 HVVWVLA
+149 HVTWVLA

-180 AEALA
+180 ADALA

-198 ATEEVVDHVVAA
+198 AADEVIDHVVAA

-223 RVVAA
+223 RVAAA

-258 AALGQGR
+258 DALGRGR

-280 AFLTAMGSAPDRL
+280 AFLTAMGSPPDRL
-293 AEPERAQA
+293 AESERDQA
-301 EALVSRM
+301 EALVSRL
-308 APPFMT
+308 APASMT

-341 VRLAR
+341 VRLTR
-346 PAADRSLDALT
+346 PDADRSLDALAE
-357 DRVARLE
+357 RVTRLE
-364 AELGLGPPGPAE
+364 AELGLRSGSPPTGSELSSDPGSPGPAE
-376 AALPGPPTAR
+376 ADSSGSPVQPAPSGSSAR
-386 SAPPAQSSPRAP
+386 LAPPAESSPPPSASSAPSDRPAWQANSREQEPTAP
-398 SASAGPAGDPPWPSA
+398 SASPGRPDRPTPSPETAGFSAPGGD
-413 SAGPAGDLSSPSASA
+413 GGQ
-428 GPAGDPS
+428 
-435 SPSASAG
+435 
-442 PAGDPPWPSASAGSA
+442 
-457 GDPFSSSVA
+457 
-466 GSSPSDD
+466 
-473 DGDRPVAQLRRT
+473 PVAQLRRT
-485 LAQSRGSIPSPS
+485 LAQSRGPVPSPS
-497 SPAADSSAPPPV
+497 APKAESSTPPPV
-509 PAVDLRDLRPQ
+509 PTVDLRDLRPQ
-520 SSSEVVD
+520 TSREVLD
-527 LATRHLGLD
+527 LAVKHLGLS
-536 RDEVVTRAK
+536 RDEVVAKAK
-545 AMLPDDSPRNAE
+545 AMLPENSPRNAE
-557 TLAPVWLALV
+557 TLAPVWRALV
-567 DSAESSSDQVKPP
+567 DSAATSSDQGGDPGHP
-580 PPVPAPVP
+580 APAPSESDMASEPGPPAPVP
-588 AAPVPDSGPPDPE
+588 PE
-601 SDPGPPVPEPPESA
+601 PEPPVPEPDVMPLDPGPSASVSPAPIPSEPGPSAPVSPEPG
-615 ALEPSTP
+615 PSDP
-622 VPPESEPSVPVP
+622 VPPAP
-634 PESEPSVPVP
+634 PP
-644 PESEPPVP
+644 SEPP
-652 AQESEP
+652 P
-658 LALQEPP
+658 LELQEPP
-665 GPGSAPLDN
+665 GPESESSESLGSLAL
-674 LVAQFKEAFP
+674 KAFP
-684 GAELITVDED
+684 GSELVTVDED
-694 DAP
+694 DTR

>member
-15 FAEIKGQDHVVSA
+15 FAEIKGQDHVTTA

-65 TDPTGDGEPCAACES
+65 TDPGADGEPCAACES

-113 KLGTPGRVKVYL
+113 KLGTPGRAKVYL

-136 ENALLKTLEEPPD
+136 ENALLKTLEEPPE
-149 HVVWVLA
+149 HVTWVLA

-180 AEALA
+180 AEALT
-185 EHVRFVSA
+185 EHVRFVVA

-198 ATEEVVDHVVAA
+198 VAEEVVDHVVAA
-210 GAGSVRDTLSALD
+210 GAGSVRDALSALD

-233 LDDSTGAILGALA
+233 LDDSTGAVLGALA

-258 AALGQGR
+258 EALGRGR
-265 DPRRIGEGVLSGLRN
+265 DPRRIGEGVLGGLRN
-280 AFLTAMGSAPDRL
+280 AFLTAMGSPPDRL

-301 EALVSRM
+301 EILVARM

-341 VRLAR
+341 VRLTR
-346 PAADRSLDALT
+346 PDADRSLDALAE
-357 DRVARLE
+357 RVARLE
-364 AELGLGPPGPAE
+364 AQTGLGPGSPAE
-376 AALPGPPTAR
+376 AAASGAPAR
-386 SAPPAQSSPRAP
+386 PAPPPGSSPT
-398 SASAGPAGDPPWPSA
+398 
-413 SAGPAGDLSSPSASA
+413 SPSASA
-428 GPAGDPS
+428 GPSYDPAPPLVAELS
-435 SPSASAG
+435 VPDGGASQ
-442 PAGDPPWPSASAGSA
+442 
-457 GDPFSSSVA
+457 
-466 GSSPSDD
+466 
-473 DGDRPVAQLRRT
+473 PVAQLRRT
-485 LAQSRGSIPSPS
+485 LAQSRGPTASPEP
-497 SPAADSSAPPPV
+497 PAAESPPPPPV

-520 SSSEVVD
+520 TSREVLD
-527 LATRHLGLD
+527 LAVRHLGLD
-536 RDEVVTRAK
+536 SDEVVAKAK
-545 AMLPDDSPRNAE
+545 AMLPEDSPRNAE
-557 TLAPVWLALV
+557 TLAPVWRALV
-567 DSAESSSDQVKPP
+567 DSAQTSSDQTEAPEP
-580 PPVPAPVP
+580 SAPAPP
-588 AAPVPDSGPPDPE
+588 EPGPPGPE
-601 SDPGPPVPEPPESA
+601 SDMAPPEPGPSAPAPPEPGPPSPTELDAPIP
-615 ALEPSTP
+615 
-622 VPPESEPSVPVP
+622 
-634 PESEPSVPVP
+634 
-644 PESEPPVP
+644 SEPP
-652 AQESEP
+652 P
-658 LALQEPP
+658 LELREPP
-665 GPGSAPLDN
+665 GPESEQPESPESL
-674 LVAQFKEAFP
+674 LLQLKEAFP
-684 GAELITVDED
+684 GAELVTVDED
-694 DAP
+694 DR

>member
-15 FAEIKGQDHVVSA
+15 FAEIKGQDHVTAA

-65 TDPTGDGEPCAACES
+65 TNPGADGEPCAACES

-113 KLGTPGRVKVYL
+113 KLGTPGRAKVYL

-149 HVVWVLA
+149 HVTWVLA

-180 AEALA
+180 ADALT
-185 EHVRFVSA
+185 EHVRFVVA

-198 ATEEVVDHVVAA
+198 VAEEVVDHVVAT
-210 GAGSVRDTLSALD
+210 GAGSVRDALSALD

-233 LDDSTGAILGALA
+233 LDDSTGAVLGALA

-258 AALGQGR
+258 EALGRGR
-265 DPRRIGEGVLSGLRN
+265 DPRRIGEGVLGGLRN
-280 AFLTAMGSAPDRL
+280 AFLTAMGSPPDRL

-301 EALVSRM
+301 EILVARM

-341 VRLAR
+341 VRLTR
-346 PAADRSLDALT
+346 PDADRSLDALAE
-357 DRVARLE
+357 RVARLE
-364 AELGLGPPGPAE
+364 AELGLGPAGPAE
-376 AALPGPPTAR
+376 AAASGAPARPAPTPESSPPMPLAASGPSDGPPP
-386 SAPPAQSSPRAP
+386 APEAAEF
-398 SASAGPAGDPPWPSA
+398 SASGDGAG
-413 SAGPAGDLSSPSASA
+413 
-428 GPAGDPS
+428 
-435 SPSASAG
+435 
-442 PAGDPPWPSASAGSA
+442 
-457 GDPFSSSVA
+457 
-466 GSSPSDD
+466 
-473 DGDRPVAQLRRT
+473 RPVAQLRRT
-485 LAQSRGSIPSPS
+485 LAQSRGPAPSPMP
-497 SPAADSSAPPPV
+497 PAAETSPPPPV
-509 PAVDLRDLRPQ
+509 PLINLRDLRPQ
-520 SSSEVVD
+520 TPTEVVD
-527 LATRHLGLD
+527 WAVERLGLN
-536 RDEVVTRAK
+536 RAEVVARAK
-545 AMLPDDSPRNAE
+545 AMLPKGSPRDAE
-557 TLAPVWLALV
+557 TLTPVWLALV
-567 DSAESSSDQVKPP
+567 DSAQTSSDQTEAPGP
-580 PPVPAPVP
+580 SAPAPPEPGPPEPESDMAPSEPGPSAP
-588 AAPVPDSGPPDPE
+588 AAPEPEPPSPPE
-601 SDPGPPVPEPPESA
+601 SDAPIPPEPPP
-615 ALEPSTP
+615 LE
-622 VPPESEPSVPVP
+622 
-634 PESEPSVPVP
+634 
-644 PESEPPVP
+644 
-652 AQESEP
+652 
-658 LALQEPP
+658 LQEPP
-665 GPGSAPLDN
+665 GPESEQPESPESPL
-674 LVAQFKEAFP
+674 LLLKEAFP
-684 GAELITVDED
+684 GAELVTVDED
-694 DAP
+694 DR

>member
-15 FAEIKGQDHVVSA
+15 FAEIKGQDHVTSA

-65 TDPTGDGEPCAACES
+65 TDPGGDGEPCAACES

-185 EHVRFVSA
+185 DHVRFVSA

-258 AALGQGR
+258 DALGRGR

-280 AFLTAMGSAPDRL
+280 AFLTAMGSSPDRL

-301 EALVSRM
+301 EGLVSRM

-364 AELGLGPPGPAE
+364 AKLGLGPAGSAGAASSGVPAWSPPPAE
-376 AALPGPPTAR
+376 PGSAGAASSGSGEAASSGSPAGSAGAASSESPARPT
-386 SAPPAQSSPRAP
+386 PPAESSPRAS
-398 SASAGPAGDPPWPSA
+398 SASFGPAGDPYST
-413 SAGPAGDLSSPSASA
+413 
-428 GPAGDPS
+428 
-435 SPSASAG
+435 
-442 PAGDPPWPSASAGSA
+442 
-457 GDPFSSSVA
+457 SVA
-466 GSSPSDD
+466 ESSAAGYPGSDD
-473 DGDRPVAQLRRT
+473 DGGQPVAQLRRT
-485 LAQSRGSIPSPS
+485 LAQSRGSAASPASPVAES
-497 SPAADSSAPPPV
+497 SPPPPV
-509 PAVDLRDLRPQ
+509 PTVDLRDLRPQ
-520 SSSEVVD
+520 TSSEVLD
-527 LATRHLGLD
+527 LAVRHLGLD
-536 RDEVVTRAK
+536 REEVVARAK
-545 AMLPDDSPRNAE
+545 AMLPASTPRNAE

-567 DSAESSSDQVKPP
+567 DSAESSPDQVK
-580 PPVPAPVP
+580 
-588 AAPVPDSGPPDPE
+588 DS
-601 SDPGPPVPEPPESA
+601 GPPVPESEPVPPVPDPRPPVPEPLESA
-615 ALEPSTP
+615 ALEPPNP
-622 VPPESEPSVPVP
+622 VPSDPVPSDPVPSDPVPES
-634 PESEPSVPVP
+634 
-644 PESEPPVP
+644 
-652 AQESEP
+652 
-658 LALQEPP
+658 LTLQEPP
-665 GPGSAPLDN
+665 GPEPGSPQSPED

-684 GAELITVDED
+684 GAELVTVDED
-694 DAP
+694 DFR

>member
-15 FAEIKGQDHVVSA
+15 FAEIKGQDHVTAA
-28 LRSAVRESRVGH
+28 LRSAVRENRVGH

-65 TDPTGDGEPCAACES
+65 TNLGADGEPCAACES

-113 KLGTPGRVKVYL
+113 KLGTPGRAKVYL

-136 ENALLKTLEEPPD
+136 ENALLKTLEEPPE
-149 HVVWVLA
+149 HVTWVLA

-180 AEALA
+180 ADALA

-198 ATEEVVDHVVAA
+198 AADEVIDHVVAA

-223 RVVAA
+223 RVAAA

-258 AALGQGR
+258 DALGRGR

-280 AFLTAMGSAPDRL
+280 AFLTAMGSPPDRL
-293 AEPERAQA
+293 AESERAQA
-301 EALVSRM
+301 EALVSRL
-308 APPFMT
+308 APASMT

-341 VRLAR
+341 VRLTR
-346 PAADRSLDALT
+346 PDADRSLDALT
-357 DRVARLE
+357 ERVTRLE
-364 AELGLGPPGPAE
+364 AQLGLGSGS
-376 AALPGPPTAR
+376 PPTG
-386 SAPPAQSSPRAP
+386 SE
-398 SASAGPAGDPPWPSA
+398 
-413 SAGPAGDLSSPSASA
+413 LSSDPGSPGLSDPDSSGSSAR
-428 GPAGDPS
+428 PV
-435 SPSASAG
+435 
-442 PAGDPPWPSASAGSA
+442 PPVP
-457 GDPFSSSVA
+457 PA
-466 GSSPSDD
+466 GSSPPPSASSAPSDRPAWRANAGEQESAVPSASPGRPD
-473 DGDRPVAQLRRT
+473 RPTPPPEAAGFSAPGGDGGQPVAQLRRT
-485 LAQSRGSIPSPS
+485 LAQSRGPAAAPSPPITE
-497 SPAADSSAPPPV
+497 SPPPPPV
-509 PAVDLRDLRPQ
+509 PTVDLRDLRPQ
-520 SSSEVVD
+520 TSREVLD
-527 LATRHLGLD
+527 LAVSHLGLD
-536 RDEVVTRAK
+536 RDEVVAKAK
-545 AMLPDDSPRNAE
+545 AMLPENSPRNAE
-557 TLAPVWLALV
+557 TLAPVWRALV
-567 DSAESSSDQVKPP
+567 DSAGASFDQAGDPGP
-580 PPVPAPVP
+580 SASAP
-588 AAPVPDSGPPDPE
+588 PE
-601 SDPGPPVPEPPESA
+601 SDMAPSEPGPPAPEPPEPEPPVPEPDM
-615 ALEPSTP
+615 
-622 VPPESEPSVPVP
+622 VPPEPGPLGPEPPAP
-634 PESEPSVPVP
+634 PEP
-644 PESEPPVP
+644 P
-652 AQESEP
+652 P
-658 LALQEPP
+658 LELQEPP
-665 GPGSAPLDN
+665 GPESESSESLESLAL
-674 LVAQFKEAFP
+674 KAFP
-684 GAELITVDED
+684 GSELVTVEED
-694 DAP
+694 DIR

>member
-15 FAEIKGQDHVVSA
+15 FAEIKGQDHVTAA
-28 LRSAVRESRVGH
+28 LRSAVRENRVGH

-65 TDPTGDGEPCAACES
+65 TNLGADGEPCAACES

-113 KLGTPGRVKVYL
+113 KLGTPGRAKVYL

-136 ENALLKTLEEPPD
+136 ENALLKTLEEPPE
-149 HVVWVLA
+149 HVTWVLA

-180 AEALA
+180 ADALA

-198 ATEEVVDHVVAA
+198 AADEVIDHVVAA
-210 GAGSVRDTLSALD
+210 GAGSVRDALSALD
-223 RVVAA
+223 RVAAA

-258 AALGQGR
+258 DALGRGR

-280 AFLTAMGSAPDRL
+280 AFLTAMGSPPDRL
-293 AEPERAQA
+293 AESEKDQA
-301 EALVSRM
+301 EVLVSRL
-308 APPFMT
+308 APASMT

-341 VRLAR
+341 VRLTR
-346 PAADRSLDALT
+346 PDADRSLDALAE
-357 DRVARLE
+357 RVTRLE
-364 AELGLGPPGPAE
+364 AQSGLGSGSLPTGSELSSLGPSE
-376 AALPGPPTAR
+376 AG
-386 SAPPAQSSPRAP
+386 SSGSPAQPAPLGGSSPSQP
-398 SASAGPAGDPPWPSA
+398 SASSDRPAWQTNAGAQEPM
-413 SAGPAGDLSSPSASA
+413 SPSASPGRPDRPTPPPEA
-428 GPAGDPS
+428 AKS
-435 SPSASAG
+435 SMP
-442 PAGDPPWPSASAGSA
+442 
-457 GDPFSSSVA
+457 
-466 GSSPSDD
+466 DD
-473 DGDRPVAQLRRT
+473 DAGQPVAQLRRT
-485 LAQSRGSIPSPS
+485 LAQSRG
-497 SPAADSSAPPPV
+497 PAASPGPPTAESPPPPPV

-520 SSSEVVD
+520 TSKEVLD
-527 LATRHLGLD
+527 LAVRRLGLD
-536 RDEVVTRAK
+536 RDEVVAK
-545 AMLPDDSPRNAE
+545 AKAILPEGSPRNAE
-557 TLAPVWLALV
+557 TLAPVWRALV
-567 DSAESSSDQVKPP
+567 DSAATSSDQAEAPGSSA
-580 PPVPAPVP
+580 PAPP
-588 AAPVPDSGPPDPE
+588 EPDMAP
-601 SDPGPPVPEPPESA
+601 SDPGPSALVPPVPEPPVPEPDVVPSESGLSA
-615 ALEPSTP
+615 PPPVPESGPPGPEPSAPTP
-622 VPPESEPSVPVP
+622 
-634 PESEPSVPVP
+634 
-644 PESEPPVP
+644 SEPP
-652 AQESEP
+652 P
-658 LALQEPP
+658 LELQEPP
-665 GPGSAPLDN
+665 GPESESSESLESLAL
-674 LVAQFKEAFP
+674 KAFP
-684 GAELITVDED
+684 GAELVAVDED
-694 DAP
+694 DIR

>member
-15 FAEIKGQDHVVSA
+15 FAEIKGQDHVTSA

-65 TDPTGDGEPCAACES
+65 TDPGGDGEPCAACES

-258 AALGQGR
+258 DALGRGR

-280 AFLTAMGSAPDRL
+280 AFLTAMGSSPDRL

-364 AELGLGPPGPAE
+364 AEVGLGPAGPALSGTPAWSPPPAEPGSAE
-376 AALPGPPTAR
+376 AVSSGSSSSSAEAVSSGSL
-386 SAPPAQSSPRAP
+386 APPAGPGRSAP
-398 SASAGPAGDPPWPSA
+398 SASAEAASSESLARPTPPAESSPRVPSA
-413 SAGPAGDLSSPSASA
+413 SSGPADDPYSTSVAESSA
-428 GPAGDPS
+428 
-435 SPSASAG
+435 
-442 PAGDPPWPSASAGSA
+442 
-457 GDPFSSSVA
+457 A
-466 GSSPSDD
+466 GSSVSDD
-473 DGDRPVAQLRRT
+473 DGDQPVAQLRRT
-485 LAQSRGSIPSPS
+485 LAQSRGSAA
-497 SPAADSSAPPPV
+497 SPAAPAAESPPPPPV
-509 PAVDLRDLRPQ
+509 PTVDLRDLRPQ
-520 SSSEVVD
+520 TSKEVVD
-527 LATRHLGLD
+527 LASRHLGLG
-536 RDEVVTRAK
+536 RDEVVARAK
-545 AMLPDDSPRNAE
+545 AMLPDSTPRNAE

-567 DSAESSSDQVKPP
+567 DSAESHSD
-580 PPVPAPVP
+580 PVEGPQPPAPEP
-588 AAPVPDSGPPDPE
+588 SE
-601 SDPGPPVPEPPESA
+601 PEP
-615 ALEPSTP
+615 LE
-622 VPPESEPSVPVP
+622 
-634 PESEPSVPVP
+634 
-644 PESEPPVP
+644 
-652 AQESEP
+652 
-658 LALQEPP
+658 LQEPP
-665 GPGSAPLDN
+665 GPESEPPDPEPSEAESLTLQEPPGPESEPPDPEPSEAESLTLQEPPGPEPGPPESPEN
-674 LVAQFKEAFP
+674 LVAQWKEAFP
-684 GAELITVDED
+684 GAKLVTVDED
-694 DAP
+694 DAR

>member
-15 FAEIKGQDHVVSA
+15 FAEIKGQDHVTSA

-65 TDPTGDGEPCAACES
+65 TDPGSDGEPCAACES

-107 ALLERV
+107 GLLERV
-113 KLGTPGRVKVYL
+113 KLGTPGRAKVYL

-180 AEALA
+180 ADALA
-185 EHVRFVSA
+185 EHVRFVA
-193 DAGLD
+193 DDAGLD
-198 ATEEVVDHVVAA
+198 VTDEVIDHVVAV
-210 GAGSVRDTLSALD
+210 GAGSVRDALSALD

-228 GGVVE
+228 GGMVE
-233 LDDSTGAILGALA
+233 LDDSTEAILGALA

-258 AALGQGR
+258 DALGRGR

-280 AFLTAMGSAPDRL
+280 AFLTAMGAPPDRL

-301 EALVSRM
+301 AALVPRL

-341 VRLAR
+341 VRLTR
-346 PAADRSLDALT
+346 PETDRSLDALS

-364 AELGLGPPGPAE
+364 AELGLGSSGSPDGSDKPAGWSPPPE
-376 AALPGPPTAR
+376 PGPPATPGA
-386 SAPPAQSSPRAP
+386 SASPDPPATSGPPVAP
-398 SASAGPAGDPPWPSA
+398 GPPATSGPPDVPAPAPGTRSQESGD
-413 SAGPAGDLSSPSASA
+413 D
-428 GPAGDPS
+428 
-435 SPSASAG
+435 
-442 PAGDPPWPSASAGSA
+442 
-457 GDPFSSSVA
+457 
-466 GSSPSDD
+466 
-473 DGDRPVAQLRRT
+473 DRPVAQARRT
-485 LAQSRGSIPSPS
+485 LARSRGSGPGPGSS
-497 SPAADSSAPPPV
+497 SPPPPAAESSPPPPV
-509 PAVDLRDLRPQ
+509 PSVDLRTLRPRTP
-520 SSSEVVD
+520 SEVVD
-527 LATRHLGLD
+527 LAIEHLGLD
-536 RDEVVTRAK
+536 RAEVVDKAK
-545 AMLPDDSPRNAE
+545 AMLPPDSARDAE
-557 TLAPVWLALV
+557 ALAPVWQALV
-567 DSAESSSDQVKPP
+567 DSAESASESPVLESAASEPVEPP
-580 PPVPAPVP
+580 P
-588 AAPVPDSGPPDPE
+588 
-601 SDPGPPVPEPPESA
+601 PEPPE
-615 ALEPSTP
+615 
-622 VPPESEPSVPVP
+622 PPEPAPPAPESTKPPKP
-634 PESEPSVPVP
+634 PEP
-644 PESEPPVP
+644 P
-652 AQESEP
+652 
-658 LALQEPP
+658 EPP
-665 GPGSAPLDN
+665 GSLLDQ
-674 LVAQFKEAFP
+674 LKEAFP
-684 GAELITVDED
+684 GAELIAVDED
-694 DAP
+694 GAR

>member
-15 FAEIKGQDHVVSA
+15 FAEIKGQDHVTTA
-28 LRSAVRESRVGH
+28 LRAAVRESRVGH

-65 TDPTGDGEPCAACES
+65 ADPGADGEPCAACES

-113 KLGTPGRVKVYL
+113 KLGTPGRAKVYL

-136 ENALLKTLEEPPD
+136 ENALLKTLEEPPE
-149 HVVWVLA
+149 HVTWVLA

-180 AEALA
+180 ADALT
-185 EHVRFVSA
+185 EHVRFVVA
-193 DAGLD
+193 DAGLEV
-198 ATEEVVDHVVAA
+198 AEEVVDHVVAA
-210 GAGSVRDTLSALD
+210 GAGSVRDALSALD

-233 LDDSTGAILGALA
+233 LDDSTGAVLGALA

-258 AALGQGR
+258 EALGRGR

-280 AFLTAMGSAPDRL
+280 AFLTAMGSPPDRL

-301 EALVSRM
+301 EALVTRM

-341 VRLAR
+341 VRLTR
-346 PAADRSLDALT
+346 PDADRSLDALAE
-357 DRVARLE
+357 RVARLE
-364 AELGLGPPGPAE
+364 AEMGLGPGSPAE
-376 AALPGPPTAR
+376 AAASGAPAR
-386 SAPPAQSSPRAP
+386 PAPPPGSSPPMP
-398 SASAGPAGDPPWPSA
+398 SASSGSSDGSIPPPEAAEFSA
-413 SAGPAGDLSSPSASA
+413 SGDGAG
-428 GPAGDPS
+428 
-435 SPSASAG
+435 
-442 PAGDPPWPSASAGSA
+442 
-457 GDPFSSSVA
+457 
-466 GSSPSDD
+466 
-473 DGDRPVAQLRRT
+473 RPVAQLRRT
-485 LAQSRGSIPSPS
+485 LAQSRGPMASPEPPAVE
-497 SPAADSSAPPPV
+497 SPPPPPV

-520 SSSEVVD
+520 TSREVLD
-527 LATRHLGLD
+527 LAVRHLGLD
-536 RDEVVTRAK
+536 SDEVVAQAK
-545 AMLPDDSPRNAE
+545 AMLPEDSPRNAE
-557 TLAPVWLALV
+557 TLAPVWRALV
-567 DSAESSSDQVKPP
+567 DSAQ
-580 PPVPAPVP
+580 PPVGPVPSEPGPPGPESDMAPSEPGPSAPVP
-588 AAPVPDSGPPDPE
+588 SEPGPPGPESDMAPLSEPGPSAPVP
-601 SDPGPPVPEPPESA
+601 
-615 ALEPSTP
+615 
-622 VPPESEPSVPVP
+622 SEPTELDAPIP
-634 PESEPSVPVP
+634 
-644 PESEPPVP
+644 SEPP
-652 AQESEP
+652 P
-658 LALQEPP
+658 LELREPP
-665 GPGSAPLDN
+665 GPESEQPESPESL
-674 LVAQFKEAFP
+674 LLQLKEAFP
-684 GAELITVDED
+684 GAELVTVDED
-694 DAP
+694 DR